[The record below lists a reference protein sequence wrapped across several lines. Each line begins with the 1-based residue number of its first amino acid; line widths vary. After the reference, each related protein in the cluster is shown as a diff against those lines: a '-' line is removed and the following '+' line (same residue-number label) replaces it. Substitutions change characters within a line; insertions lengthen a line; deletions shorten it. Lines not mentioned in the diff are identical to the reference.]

1 MSRRSLLTLDADC
14 RGTIQRVNVEFAL
27 RERLAALGLKPGRG
41 IQIVRRLGA
50 NGPLQVRVDHTDVV
64 LRAAD
69 AALIEIANGS

>member
-1 MSRRSLLTLDADC
+1 MSKRSLISLDSEC
-14 RGTIQRVNVEFAL
+14 RATIQRVNVEFAL

-50 NGPLQVRVDHTDVV
+50 DGPLQVRVDHTDIV

>member
-1 MSRRSLLTLDADC
+1 MSWRSLLTLDADS

-27 RERLAALGLKPGRG
+27 RERLAALGLKPGRC

>member
-1 MSRRSLLTLDADC
+1 MSWRSLLTLEADG
-14 RGTIQRVNVEFAL
+14 RGTIQRVNVEFGL
-27 RERLAALGLKPGRG
+27 RERLAALGLKPGRR

-50 NGPLQVRVDHTDVV
+50 TGPLQVRVDHTDVV